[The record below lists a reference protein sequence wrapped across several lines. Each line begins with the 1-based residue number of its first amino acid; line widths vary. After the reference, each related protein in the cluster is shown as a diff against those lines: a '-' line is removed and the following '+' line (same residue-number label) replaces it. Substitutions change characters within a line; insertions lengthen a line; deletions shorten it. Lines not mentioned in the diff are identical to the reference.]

1 MSGDVKTRNE
11 FNDSPEGDQ
20 TFWVKEIQSSFDELK
35 EWHKTAENVLD
46 VYLDKRKDDI
56 YQDDKNFNL
65 FAANTGILK
74 ASLYARIPKPTASRR
89 FNDYEDDAVRVAAI
103 ILERALS
110 YELEHDNIFDTNAKS
125 IIEDYLITG
134 LGTAWVRYDADIQ
147 SQELQIT
154 DVEES
159 DESETEDVQTEE
171 SILDEQTPVDY
182 VHWKDFYYSPAR
194 TWSEVYWVARRV
206 YMNEDEIIERFGEE
220 FKDLVTVEKESTKSN
235 NVISQAE
242 IFEIW
247 DKERKEIIWTSL
259 HSDKILDKKADT
271 LNLPGFFPCPK
282 PLITNTITKKFIP
295 SPEYELVRHQYLE
308 LNELNRRISNIV
320 SATRIVGVYDAEC
333 KELAAI
339 LDGDTDENQM
349 IGVDK
354 WATFAQA
361 GGISGQID
369 FMPIEQFAKVLPVLN
384 QARDL
389 TKAQIYELTGISDIL
404 RGSSSP
410 YETAGA
416 QKIKAQ
422 YASLRLSAKQNEVA
436 EFFSDLVQKKA
447 HLMCRFYEPQ
457 RLIARA
463 GQLNSA
469 DSALIP
475 QAIQIIKN
483 GVLNQLRINVSV
495 DALQLPNFDTEKEQR
510 AQALQS
516 IGGFLAQAI
525 PASKQTPELTPL
537 MLGLLQWS
545 VAGYQATKEIEGLF
559 DKASS
564 DLTEGAKQ
572 PPPPNPEMVAA
583 QAKAQKDAAEAQY
596 NMALLQLKQTEAQNN
611 FILGQGKIQVEREAN
626 QIQAVR
632 WQAENQ
638 LKQLETKIDTLLASR
653 ELDVKRETAA
663 LNSQIAADA
672 TISAAKN
679 VEMETA
685 AKIRGQDIQDA
696 QHSTEVLIGGLKG
709 NNE

>member
-1 MSGDVKTRNE
+1 MSGEVKTRNE

-20 TFWVKEIQSSFDELK
+20 SFWVKEIQSSFDEVK
-35 EWHKTAENVLD
+35 AWHKTAENVFD

-56 YQDDKNFNL
+56 YGDEKNFNL
-65 FAANTGILK
+65 FAANTGIMK

-89 FNDYEDDAVRVAAI
+89 FNDYENDAVRVAAI

-125 IIEDYLITG
+125 IIEDYLISG

-147 SQELQIT
+147 SQEIQIT
-154 DVEES
+154 DVEEDS
-159 DESETEDVQTEE
+159 DSQEVQTEE
-171 SILDEQTPVDY
+171 TILDEQTPVDY
-182 VHWKDFYYSPAR
+182 VHWKDFFWSPAR

-206 YMNEDEIIERFGEE
+206 FLNEDEIVERFGEE
-220 FKDLVTVEKESTKSN
+220 FKDLVTVEKELSKSN

-247 DKERKEIIWTSL
+247 DKERQEIVWTSL
-259 HSDKILDKKADT
+259 HSDKILDKKPDN

-320 SATRIVGVYDAEC
+320 SACRVVGVYDAQN

-354 WATFAQA
+354 WHAFVQN
-361 GGISGQID
+361 GGIAGQME
-369 FMPIEQFAKVLPVLN
+369 FVPIEHFSKVLLVLN

-447 HLMCRFYEPQ
+447 HLMCKFYDPQ

-463 GQLNSA
+463 GQLNST
-469 DSALIP
+469 DTALVP
-475 QAIQIIKN
+475 QAIQILQN
-483 GVLNQLRINVSV
+483 GVLNQLQINVSV
-495 DALQLPNFDTEKEQR
+495 DALQQPNFDNEKEQR
-510 AQALQS
+510 SQAIQS

-525 PASKQTPELTPL
+525 PAAKQTPELSPL
-537 MLGLLQWS
+537 LLGMIQWAM
-545 VAGYQATKEIEGLF
+545 AGYKATAPIEGLL
-559 DKASS
+559 DKARA

-572 PPPPNPEMVAA
+572 PPPPNPEVIAA

-596 NMALLQLKQTEAQNN
+596 NMALLQLKQTETQNN
-611 FILGQGKIQVEREAN
+611 FILGQGKIAVEREMN

-638 LKQLETKIDTLLASR
+638 LKQLETKIDTLLQSSGL
-653 ELDVKRETAA
+653 EIKQETAR
-663 LNSQIAADA
+663 LNAQIAADA
-672 TISAAKN
+672 TESAARN
-679 VEMETA
+679 VEMETM
-685 AKIRGQDIQDA
+685 AKIRHQDIESAKHTVD
-696 QHSTEVLIGGLKG
+696 TIVGGG
-709 NNE
+709 M